1 MRIPFSLMVSK
12 RRSITSRRMIRK
24 LFVASMV
31 LIPGTGWACEPCAL
45 YSVTRLEGLAQNSWS
60 LSLSEQYTSYERVDA
75 ERNLGRDTE
84 VTESYS
90 TTQLA
95 VGYDF
100 TEQVGLQANIPFIVR
115 GFDRIRDYREDNGT
129 ESGLGDISLSLNAL
143 PFAHREGDTTA
154 LLSIAGGVK
163 LPTGDSGAIDDT
175 LNASTERDALVDSV
189 AHHNIGASTGLGGRI
204 LSLGT
209 GSTDYILATGFY
221 GRFRRAM
228 LTANVQYALR
238 TEGDFD
244 YRFNNELIVSGGP
257 GYYLLLDDAYAV
269 ALQTTVSAEVKDNDR
284 LDGVEVPGSQVENV
298 YAGLALLL
306 SAQGRYSAEIG
317 FELPTD
323 AERQDSDIV
332 PDYRLRTAFSVRF

>member
-1 MRIPFSLMVSK
+1 M
-12 RRSITSRRMIRK
+12 
-24 LFVASMV
+24 
-31 LIPGTGWACEPCAL
+31 
-45 YSVTRLEGLAQNSWS
+45 SV
-60 LSLSEQYTSYERVDA
+60 SEQFTSYERVDG
-75 ERNLGRDTE
+75 ERNLGRNTE

-100 TEQVGLQANIPFIVR
+100 TERIGVQGNVPFIVR

-154 LLSIAGGVK
+154 LLSVAGGIK

-175 LNASTERDALVDSV
+175 LTASSERVALADAV
-189 AHHNIGASTGLGGRI
+189 AHHNIGATSGLGGRI

-228 LTANVQYALR
+228 ASANVQYALR

-244 YRFNNELIVSGGP
+244 YRFNNELIVSAGP

-269 ALQTTVSAEVKDNDR
+269 ALQATLSAEVKDNDR
-284 LDGVEVPGSQVENV
+284 LDGVEVPGSKVQNT
-298 YAGLALLL
+298 YAGLAVLL
-306 SAQGRYSAEIG
+306 SAMGRYSAEVG

-323 AERQDSDIV
+323 VEREDADIV

>member
-1 MRIPFSLMVSK
+1 MLRA
-12 RRSITSRRMIRK
+12 
-24 LFVASMV
+24 LFVASLLLV
-31 LIPGTGWACEPCAL
+31 PRTGWACEPCAL
-45 YSVTRLEGLAQNSWS
+45 YSVTRLEGLAENSWS
-60 LSLSEQYTSYERVDA
+60 VSLGEQFTSYERVDA

-100 TEQVGLQANIPFIVR
+100 TEKLGVQANIPFIVR
-115 GFDRIRDYREDNGT
+115 GFDRIRDYREENGT

-143 PFAHREGDTTA
+143 PFALRGGDTTA
-154 LLSIAGGVK
+154 LLSIAGGIK
-163 LPTGDSGAIDDT
+163 LPTGDSGSIDDT
-175 LNASTERDALVDSV
+175 LSASSEREDLIDAL

-221 GRFRRAM
+221 GRFRRSM
-228 LTANVQYALR
+228 MSVNVQYALR

-269 ALQTTVSAEVKDNDR
+269 ALQGTLSAEIKDNDR
-284 LDGVEVPGSQVENV
+284 LDGAELPGSKVENI
-298 YAGLALLL
+298 YAGLAVLL
-306 SAQGRYSAEIG
+306 SAQGRYSAELG

-323 AERQDSDIV
+323 AERKDSDIV
-332 PDYRLRTAFSVRF
+332 PDYRLRTAISVRF